1 MVDWKVNPIPCST
14 LNMNRG
20 LGQWCAYAEAGKDLE
35 DQRKRISEVPQE
47 MRAEVIEH
55 VRGVNKL
62 KADERMR
69 FLFGGKM
76 E

>member
-1 MVDWKVNPIPCST
+1 
-14 LNMNRG
+14 MNRG
-20 LGQWCAYAEAGKDLE
+20 TGQWCAYCEAGKDLE
-35 DQRKRISEVPQE
+35 DQRKRISEVPGE

-69 FLFGGKM
+69 FLFGGDLL
-76 E
+76 